1 MRLLKS
7 VLIGASVLVIVLLGW
22 FVSDVRF
29 LVEEKTSHELRMACK
44 ERYFKKYPEKNHRD
58 MSEEG
63 YCDYGWSYWYC
74 TYLGVRGETLLRF
87 DERKYTQ
94 CPNVRFGPTK
104 S

>member
-1 MRLLKS
+1 MRLLKA

-29 LVEEKTSHELRMACK
+29 LVKEKTSHELWRECKNSFLKKNPDKTYSDMEKGAC
-44 ERYFKKYPEKNHRD
+44 N
-58 MSEEG
+58 
-63 YCDYGWSYWYC
+63 YGVSYWYC
-74 TYLGVRGETLLRF
+74 TYLGVRGKTVLRF
-87 DERKYTQ
+87 DGLRKYTQ